1 MSEVILDASALLALL
16 NGEPGHEQ
24 VASVLSGSII
34 DTVNLSEVMAKIVEN
49 GMPESQA
56 MSTLHDLDLEIIPF
70 DTDLALRAGA
80 LRPRTKPIG
89 MSLGDRACI
98 ALGMRLSLPV
108 LTTDRNWQALASEVE
123 IQVIR

>member
-34 DTVNLSEVMAKIVEN
+34 GTVNLSEVMAKLVEN

-80 LRPRTKPIG
+80 LCPRTKPIG

>member
-1 MSEVILDASALLALL
+1 M
-16 NGEPGHEQ
+16 G
-24 VASVLSGSII
+24 
-34 DTVNLSEVMAKIVEN
+34 TVNLSEVMAKLVEN
-49 GMPESQA
+49 GMPESHA
-56 MSTLHDLDLEIIPF
+56 MSTLGELGLEIIPF
-70 DTDLALRAGA
+70 DTDLALLAGA

-108 LTTDRNWQALASEVE
+108 LTTDRNWQALASEVQ

>member
-1 MSEVILDASALLALL
+1 MSEVVLDASALLALL
-16 NGEPGHEQ
+16 NGEPGHET

-34 DTVNLSEVMAKIVEN
+34 GTVNLSEVMAKLVES
-49 GMPESQA
+49 GLPESQA
-56 MSTLHDLDLEIIPF
+56 LSTLSELDLEVVPF

-89 MSLGDRACI
+89 LSLGDRACI
-98 ALGMRLSLPV
+98 ALGMRLSLPI
-108 LTTDRNWQALASEVE
+108 LTTDRNWQALAPEVQ

>member
-16 NGEPGHEQ
+16 NEEPGHE
-24 VASVLSGSII
+24 VVEAALSESII
-34 DTVNLSEVMAKIVEN
+34 GTVNLSEVMAKLVEG
-49 GMPESQA
+49 GMPEPYA
-56 MSTLHDLDLEIIPF
+56 IATLKQLELAIVPF

-80 LRPRTKPIG
+80 LRPRTKSIG

-108 LTTDRNWQALASEVE
+108 LTADRNWQALASEVQ